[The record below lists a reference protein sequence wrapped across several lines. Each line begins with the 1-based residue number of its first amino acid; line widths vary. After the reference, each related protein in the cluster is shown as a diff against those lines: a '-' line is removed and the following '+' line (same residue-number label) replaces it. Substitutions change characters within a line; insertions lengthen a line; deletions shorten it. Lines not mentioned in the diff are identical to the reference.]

1 MATLAL
7 RPNPASALAQ
17 PKRHHRACRPAA
29 GTHIGQA
36 EAAAAANASFVIG
49 GKPVLIGSQ
58 PPLHYHGLR
67 LPEVDDAHRA

>member
-7 RPNPASALAQ
+7 RPNPASALATELLSVAQ
-17 PKRHHRACRPAA
+17 AAVHAA
-29 GTHIGQA
+29 GIGQA
-36 EAAAAANASFVIG
+36 EAAANASFVIG